1 VSDMRR
7 LSGRIRVRA
16 SRADVGASVRRSP
29 RRVAGLADGRACGD
43 RSGGELLLVH
53 TAGAKGDW
61 RIAGADVGVFD
72 TDLAAVAARA
82 AERQL
87 GPAPDADE
95 KGAVDMQCAPAA
107 GCVGVRGGGLANCSR
122 W

>member
-1 VSDMRR
+1 M
-7 LSGRIRVRA
+7 
-16 SRADVGASVRRSP
+16 
-29 RRVAGLADGRACGD
+29 
-43 RSGGELLLVH
+43 H